1 MSDCHKLL
9 QLINETTVVW
19 KRDISTMCFIDAAAR
34 FSPTEQ
40 FLIVWWLKYALVL
53 DAETGNTLSNFQLL
67 TILPLFSP
75 FVKFIMLSKEFLA
88 LYWVK
93 EILKQDSIREDPLNA
108 ADFSV
113 KSLRLNCQK

>member
-1 MSDCHKLL
+1 MVYENIDHGNDVTCHARVIFREIKLRRNL
-9 QLINETTVVW
+9 KIQCYCKKTN
-19 KRDISTMCFIDAAAR
+19 RPQ
-34 FSPTEQ
+34 FSMVYTPEDHRNDV
-40 FLIVWWLKYALVL
+40 IKC
-53 DAETGNTLSNFQLL
+53 SNVHC
-67 TILPLFSP
+67 SRGP